1 MKKQPIEGYPE
12 VKLFF
17 GHAGSLYVYT
27 RISVF
32 FFRIKSI
39 SNARWMERFMQYYW
53 PTPKAGQ
60 SPLSCL
66 LKTFCVYS

>member
-1 MKKQPIEGYPE
+1 MKKQPIEGYPD

-39 SNARWMERFMQYYW
+39 SNARWMERFMQY
-53 PTPKAGQ
+53 
-60 SPLSCL
+60 
-66 LKTFCVYS
+66 